1 VLHYTKAT
9 GTFREL
15 KVEQFPLGLIPGAS
29 FSATEIDIARGDLLV
44 IATDG
49 VLEASNVEDREFESS
64 GLESCIASHRS
75 ASLPDLAST
84 ILDAATIWGKQ
95 QDDQTL
101 LIVRRL

>member
-1 VLHYTKAT
+1 MLHYTKAT

-49 VLEASNVEDREFESS
+49 VLEASNVEDREFEIS

-84 ILDAATIWGKQ
+84 ILDAVTTWNK